1 MIILII
7 ALAISMDAFS
17 LALIYGILNLS
28 NKKQLLLSLI
38 VGLFHLFMPLLG
50 NSFGLSI
57 SKLLATKFHLMLIII
72 LIFIGIEMIISS
84 FKPNKKLLVLN
95 YKGMLLFALAVSID
109 SFTLGISLKA
119 ITNNYTLVVF
129 IFFIVSSFITFL
141 GLKLG
146 QKINHV
152 IGQYATI
159 GGGIILIVIAILNWV

>member
-17 LALIYGILNLS
+17 LALIYGTLNLS

-50 NSFGLSI
+50 NGFGLSI
-57 SKLLATKFHLMLIII
+57 SKLVATKFHLVLITI

-109 SFTLGISLKA
+109 SFVLGISLKA
-119 ITNNYTLVVF
+119 ITNNYKLVVL
-129 IFFIVSSFITFL
+129 IFFLVSSFITLL

-152 IGQYATI
+152 IGHYATI
-159 GGGIILIVIAILNWV
+159 GGGIILIIIAILNWV